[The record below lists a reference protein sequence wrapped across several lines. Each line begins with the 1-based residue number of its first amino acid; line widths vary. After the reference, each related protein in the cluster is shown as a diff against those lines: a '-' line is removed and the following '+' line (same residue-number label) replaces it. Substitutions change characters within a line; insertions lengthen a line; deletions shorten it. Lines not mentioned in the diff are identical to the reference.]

1 MVGEYMIK
9 YHTYLSVRCLVTTTD
24 LNKVKNGSMQN
35 DKDQNFKAPESIYA
49 SGNTKATYGNGK
61 ESGGSLKKKINKSY
75 CFLFTSGDP
84 GNG

>member
-24 LNKVKNGSMQN
+24 LNKLENGSIQN
-35 DKDQNFKAPESIYA
+35 DKDQNLKAPESIYA
-49 SGNTKATYGNGK
+49 SGNTKATYGKWEGK
-61 ESGGSLKKKINKSY
+61 RWKPQKNSY
-75 CFLFTSGDP
+75 CFFFTSGHP